1 MSLKTI
7 LQSNSIIS
15 NYKTLMF
22 LFLLMFYL
30 VTNSYMHVCVCV
42 FETMIYMN
50 WKKKFYYVN
59 DVNKSDDVQDDDDE
73 FRFPYVYSN
82 LYEN

>member
-1 MSLKTI
+1 
-7 LQSNSIIS
+7 
-15 NYKTLMF
+15 
-22 LFLLMFYL
+22 
-30 VTNSYMHVCVCV
+30 MHVCVCV